1 MSRSA
6 CTVRYQGVSEPVD
19 RDGLNGIESLPV
31 PRGIGRA
38 GRPSFPYWFV
48 VLRHSSEAVLGS
60 RAKAKG
66 SVFRNAACEPAGTPC
81 GARRAVTAAHQVQ
94 GCPAR
99 DGRVHALLPIAVHR
113 VRAARSRRLKPNPG
127 CWKQCPRKPYGSRG
141 KAWHVSCPSSA
152 TWSAQGP
159 HSTRHQLRRIRVAP
173 QIVRYRQ
180 VGEPGIPSGDVPAM
194 PAR

>member
-19 RDGLNGIESLPV
+19 RDGLNGIEGLPV

-48 VLRHSSEAVLGS
+48 VLRHSSEAVPAS

-66 SVFRNAACEPAGTPC
+66 SVFRNAAWGTSSRHRSPS
-81 GARRAVTAAHQVQ
+81 GT
-94 GCPAR
+94 GLPAR

-127 CWKQCPRKPYGSRG
+127 CWKQCPRKPYRSRG

-180 VGEPGIPSGDVPAM
+180 VGEPGIPSDDVL
-194 PAR
+194 ARLGR

>member
-48 VLRHSSEAVLGS
+48 VLRHSSEAVPGG

-66 SVFRNAACEPAGTPC
+66 VSSGTPRVSLP
-81 GARRAVTAAHQVQ
+81 GRRVGHVEPSPQ
-94 GCPAR
+94 
-99 DGRVHALLPIAVHR
+99 PIR
-113 VRAARSRRLKPNPG
+113 YRAA
-127 CWKQCPRKPYGSRG
+127 PRVMAGFMRC
-141 KAWHVSCPSSA
+141 CPS
-152 TWSAQGP
+152 QFIGYGLHDP
-159 HSTRHQLRRIRVAP
+159 D
-173 QIVRYRQ
+173 
-180 VGEPGIPSGDVPAM
+180 G
-194 PAR
+194 